1 MILLNQTQF
10 EPNTIKNMLLL
21 LVSLYPLYL
30 TYILSQDD
38 GKSMNGKSMNGK
50 SMNEKYMDFVRVY
63 WTLMSLMTLLEIY
76 IGGFFYIG
84 WFLGW
89 FKLLLLLGLY
99 NEELSMWLMS
109 QVRMID
115 LLMLQYVPSV
125 WKYDKQLQQQ
135 LFGIKYYQSP
145 NQFSNQIP
153 NYTNSVISRISVW
166 LRSGFGG
173 LF

>member
-30 TYILSQDD
+30 TYILSQDNME
-38 GKSMNGKSMNGK
+38 SMNMKPMNV
-50 SMNEKYMDFVRVY
+50 KYMDFVRVY
-63 WTLMSLMTLLEIY
+63 WTSMSLMTLLEIY